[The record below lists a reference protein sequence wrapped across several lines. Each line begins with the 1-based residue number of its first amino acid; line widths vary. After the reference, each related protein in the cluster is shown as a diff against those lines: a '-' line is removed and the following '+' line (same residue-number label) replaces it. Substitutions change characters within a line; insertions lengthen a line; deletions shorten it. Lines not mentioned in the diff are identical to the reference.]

1 MTTQDV
7 SDRRNL
13 DGTYRLTVDQ
23 AFRLLARASHT
34 TNRKRRD
41 IAADLPRQAPRSNR
55 LQQTRPAADND
66 AVHLSHAVV
75 HPVLGKGFLLQRRS
89 VEGAST

>member
-1 MTTQDV
+1 ME
-7 SDRRNL
+7 R
-13 DGTYRLTVDQ
+13 YRLTVEQ

-41 IAADLPRQAPRSNR
+41 IAAELTRQAPRSNR

-75 HPVLGKGFLLQRRS
+75 HPVLDGGFRCSAAVLRVPRG
-89 VEGAST
+89 EAPDR